1 MEMYVDIADLDA
13 VKAVA
18 AYFPIDGFTTNPTIL
33 TRAKQ
38 PVEELMPRY
47 REFVTE
53 NNLKVFFQVTGNTAE
68 EMLQQARKLKAY
80 FGDHLIVKIPA
91 VKEGYKATR
100 LCKAEGIPVL
110 VTVVHTMTQALMAAK
125 AGADYVAPY
134 VNHMDNQGCD
144 GIDAVAQMVE
154 VFAGFG
160 YDCKVLGASFRNAD
174 QIRRLALAGCQAVT
188 VLPEFFDLLI
198 DHPCT
203 DRDMASFRRTWAAR
217 FGEKQIS
224 DFIE

>member
-18 AYFPIDGFTTNPTIL
+18 EYYPIDGFTTNPTIL
-33 TRAKQ
+33 TRAKE
-38 PVEELMPRY
+38 PVAELMPRY
-47 REFVTE
+47 REFVKE
-53 NNLKVFFQVTGNTAE
+53 NNLKVFFQITGETAE
-68 EMLQQARKLKAY
+68 EMLSQARKLKSY
-80 FGDHLIVKIPA
+80 FGAHFIVKIPA

-110 VTVVHTMTQALMAAK
+110 VTVVHTMTQALMAAR

-144 GIDAVAQMVE
+144 GIDTVAQMVE
-154 VFAGFG
+154 VFANYG

-188 VLPEFFDLLI
+188 VLPEMFDLLI

-203 DRDMASFRRTWAAR
+203 ERDMAAFRKNWKAN
-217 FGEKQIS
+217 FGEKQII
-224 DFIE
+224 DFL